1 MPAVCQ
7 NVCVAL
13 GMGEMDRM
21 FMDDGWRDPFSFYKD
36 MEIHGYFQYILLYT
50 TILLYVYE

>member
-36 MEIHGYFQYILLYT
+36 MEIHGYFQYILLYYYMYT
-50 TILLYVYE
+50 NRY